1 MAKGKR
7 VKIQNLPKRT
17 ETLNSQEAKAVTGG
31 SGPGAAR
38 AMAAGRRA
46 LRAAREAVESA
57 GDSVRQA
64 TGGHKIT
71 QTERTL
77 TNFIS
82 GVEGYV
88 DTVTSFKKYKKAF
101 KDFYGI
107 GGDEGGGCSQ

>member
-17 ETLNSQEAKAVTGG
+17 KTLNSKEAKAVGG
-31 SGPGAAR
+31 GIGGG
-38 AMAAGRRA
+38 MAQLAGLGRRA
-46 LRAAREAVESA
+46 LRGAREAVEGA
-57 GDSVRQA
+57 GDSVRKA
-64 TGGHKIT
+64 VGGHKIT

-101 KDFYGI
+101 KDFYGV
-107 GGDEGGGCSQ
+107 GGDEGGGCQQ